1 MSSGNTKGLH
11 GMTSLIWIRELSE
24 CCGQERWEESKEEEG
39 ECLRAGSMEETI
51 AEHSRAQVME
61 LCVRN
66 CAASEEPQGMG
77 GKHRESGQGTKRE
90 LRRDIGRQEHGAK
103 RDRNYKQCVP

>member
-39 ECLRAGSMEETI
+39 ECLRSGSMEETI

-61 LCVRN
+61 LCLRN
-66 CAASEEPQGMG
+66 YAASEEP
-77 GKHRESGQGTKRE
+77 
-90 LRRDIGRQEHGAK
+90 
-103 RDRNYKQCVP
+103 